1 MRIKVYIVTYNN
13 DDILRKCLTHLY
25 RSDLVGYDFRVTVLN
40 NYGRL
45 KGFEQYENSFNFRVL
60 NNECRPDFSNGH
72 LARSWNQALMDAFVD
87 LNEPQTDLA
96 VLIQNDTFVKPN
108 CFFNLIEEHKKY
120 DFIQFGVGDQFMSF
134 NVEAVKTIGMF
145 DERFIA
151 IQYQEADYF
160 MSAYYLHKNKISIN
174 DRMAHEREWN
184 PIENVSERFIEED
197 FGLNKHVHTHRWSEM
212 NRKIFY
218 AKWNSDPQNWT
229 KYISTYTPQ
238 LHIDR
243 FYTYPYF
250 EKNIKTLNEQR
261 YVHFFENPGYGK

>member
-1 MRIKVYIVTYNN
+1 MM
-13 DDILRKCLTHLY
+13 DIR
-25 RSDLVGYDFRVTVLN
+25 
-40 NYGRL
+40 
-45 KGFEQYENSFNFRVL
+45 EI
-60 NNECRPDFSNGH
+60 
-72 LARSWNQALMDAFVD
+72 
-87 LNEPQTDLA
+87 LNERILVLDGAMGTMIQRHDL
-96 VLIQNDTFVKPN
+96 T
-108 CFFNLIEEHKKY
+108 
-120 DFIQFGVGDQFMSF
+120 
-134 NVEAVKTIGMF
+134 
-145 DERFIA
+145 
-151 IQYQEADYF
+151 
-160 MSAYYLHKNKISIN
+160 
-174 DRMAHEREWN
+174 
-184 PIENVSERFIEED
+184 EED